1 MSLAKTGEMSSV
13 EESSA
18 TSRGSER
25 RLWLLPSRESG
36 QSWLFSLGHGPLRTL
51 TLACLAI
58 VLLLVGIGIIMVQ
71 SASQVVA
78 VANGEFPVEG
88 LLRQSVYAV
97 LGGVGLVVCA
107 RLSTVRLRKLSWLL
121 LALGL
126 CLQLLV
132 YSPLG
137 YEAGGNRNWLRLG
150 PVSMQPAEFMKLVLL
165 CWVSSVIA
173 AKRPLMDRWL
183 HVWVPILPVVALS
196 MCINVLGGDLGTLMV
211 LAVLVFGCLYFSQI
225 RLRILA
231 GIAVVAAFGIVVM
244 TMIKPNRV
252 FRVLHF
258 LEVDCLTN
266 REHANDMCW
275 QSLNGFWALAGGGT
289 FGVGVGNSKAK
300 WSWLPEAETDF
311 IFAII
316 GEELGLIGTL
326 AVITLYLALIV
337 VMLALMG
344 RCTMPFSISVLG
356 GMTAWIGAQMMIN
369 IAVVLGYVPVLGVPL
384 PFISAGGTSLVSL
397 LLAVGLVLA
406 CIREE
411 AMLARTQTESQ
422 PLGSTV
428 MAE

>member
-1 MSLAKTGEMSSV
+1 MKTRLWSLP
-13 EESSA
+13 SSA
-18 TSRGSER
+18 GA
-25 RLWLLPSRESG
+25 
-36 QSWLFSLGHGPLRTL
+36 QSWILSLGRGPLRAL
-51 TLACLAI
+51 TLSLITI
-58 VLLLVGIGIIMVQ
+58 VALLVGIGIIMVQ
-71 SASQVVA
+71 SASQVIA
-78 VANGEFPVEG
+78 VANGEFPLEG
-88 LLRQSVYAV
+88 LLRQGAYAA
-97 LGGVGLVVCA
+97 LGIAGLVVFA
-107 RLSTVRLRKLSWLL
+107 RMSTARLRKLSWLL
-121 LALGL
+121 LAIGL

-137 YEAGGNRNWLRLG
+137 YEAGGNRNWLALG

-165 CWVSSVIA
+165 LWVSSVIA

-183 HVWVPILPVVALS
+183 HVWLPILPVVALS
-196 MCINVLGGDLGTLMV
+196 MFINVLGGDLGTLMV

-225 RLRILA
+225 RLRILS
-231 GIAVVAAFGIVVM
+231 GIALVAACGIVLM

-275 QSLNGFWALAGGGT
+275 QSLNGFWALAGGGM

-316 GEELGLIGTL
+316 GEELGLIGAIT
-326 AVITLYLALIV
+326 VIALYVALFV
-337 VMLALMG
+337 VLLALMG

-356 GMTAWIGAQMMIN
+356 GITAWIGAQMMIN

-384 PFISAGGTSLVSL
+384 PFISAGGTSLISL
-397 LLAVGLVLA
+397 LLAVGIVLA

-411 AMLARTQTESQ
+411 ALRANETVETQ

>member
-1 MSLAKTGEMSSV
+1 MWS
-13 EESSA
+13 
-18 TSRGSER
+18 
-25 RLWLLPSRESG
+25 LPSV
-36 QSWLFSLGHGPLRTL
+36 QSAQTWVLSLGRGPLRAL
-51 TLACLAI
+51 TLALIAI
-58 VLLLVGIGIIMVQ
+58 VLLLALIGVIMVQ

-78 VANGEFPVEG
+78 VANGEFPIEAM
-88 LLRQSVYAV
+88 LRQGAYAA
-97 LGGVGLVVCA
+97 LGLAGLVAIA
-107 RLSTVRLRKLSWLL
+107 RLSIARLRKLSWLL

-150 PVSMQPAEFMKLVLL
+150 PISMQPAEFMKLVLL
-165 CWVSSVIA
+165 LWISSVIA
-173 AKRPLMDRWL
+173 AKRPLMTKWL
-183 HVWVPILPVVALS
+183 HVWLPILPVVALS
-196 MCINVLGGDLGTLMV
+196 MFINVLGGDLGTLMV
-211 LAVLVFGCLYFSQI
+211 LAMLVFGCLYFSQI

-231 GIAVVAAFGIVVM
+231 GIALVAALGIAVM
-244 TMIKPNRV
+244 TLMKPNRV

-258 LEVDCLTN
+258 IEVDCLTN

-275 QSLNGFWALAGGGT
+275 QSLNGFWALAGGGI

-316 GEELGLIGTL
+316 GEELGLIGTIS
-326 AVITLYLALIV
+326 VIVLYVALIV
-337 VMLALMG
+337 VLLAIMG
-344 RCTMPFSISVLG
+344 RCVMPFSFSVLG
-356 GMTAWIGAQMMIN
+356 GLTAWIGAQMMIN

-397 LLAVGLVLA
+397 LLAVGVALA

-411 AMLARTQTESQ
+411 AIYARQRRGDIQ
-422 PLGSTV
+422 PLGSAA

>member
-1 MSLAKTGEMSSV
+1 MTTAGGDT
-13 EESSA
+13 EES
-18 TSRGSER
+18 RGN
-25 RLWLLPSRESG
+25 RLRVWSLPSVQNA
-36 QSWLFSLGHGPLRTL
+36 QSWVLSLGRGPLRAL
-51 TLACLAI
+51 TLALIAI

-78 VANGEFPVEG
+78 VANGEFPIEAM
-88 LLRQSVYAV
+88 LRQGAYAA
-97 LGGVGLVVCA
+97 LGLAGLVVFA
-107 RLSTVRLRKLSWLL
+107 RLSTARLRKLSWLL
-121 LALGL
+121 LVLGL

-165 CWVSSVIA
+165 LWVSSVIA
-173 AKRPLMDRWL
+173 AKKPLMTKWL
-183 HVWVPILPVVALS
+183 HVWLPILPVVALS
-196 MCINVLGGDLGTLMV
+196 MFINVLGGDLGTLMV

-231 GIAVVAAFGIVVM
+231 GIALVAALGIAVM

-258 LEVDCLTN
+258 MEVDCLTN

-275 QSLNGFWALAGGGT
+275 QSLNGFWALAGGGA

-300 WSWLPEAETDF
+300 WFWLPEAETDF

-316 GEELGLIGTL
+316 GEELGLIGTISVL
-326 AVITLYLALIV
+326 ALYVALIV
-337 VMLALMG
+337 VLLALMG
-344 RCTMPFSISVLG
+344 RCVMPFSISVLG
-356 GMTAWIGAQMMIN
+356 GLTAWIGAQMMIN

-397 LLAVGLVLA
+397 LLAVGAALA

-411 AMLARTQTESQ
+411 AKHSGRSDNSVQ
-422 PLGSTV
+422 PLGSAV
-428 MAE
+428 MTE